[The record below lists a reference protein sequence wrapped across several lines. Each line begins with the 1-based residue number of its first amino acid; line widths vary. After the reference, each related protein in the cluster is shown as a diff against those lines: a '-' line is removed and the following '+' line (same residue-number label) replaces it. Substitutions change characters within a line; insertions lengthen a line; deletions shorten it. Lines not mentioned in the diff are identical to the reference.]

1 MRKFGKIQKLHA
13 KKKHQKR
20 ILFHCQAKQFFLL
33 EEIKKHNGNNKFV
46 FSHHSDRTKH
56 ASSQTTNSVL
66 KRNGYKDILTSHGL
80 RAMARTYLADNG
92 IDYQVAEA
100 CLAHVVG
107 SGISRIYN
115 RADYYDVWELKQH
128 RISQIKPFDFS
139 QMSVV

>member
-1 MRKFGKIQKLHA
+1 MERYKNYTQRKSTKSAYCSIVKPSN
-13 KKKHQKR
+13 
-20 ILFHCQAKQFFLL
+20 FLL

-56 ASSQTTNSVL
+56 ASSQTANSVL

-100 CLAHVVG
+100 CLAHAVG

-115 RADYYDVWELKQH
+115 WSDYYDVWELKQH